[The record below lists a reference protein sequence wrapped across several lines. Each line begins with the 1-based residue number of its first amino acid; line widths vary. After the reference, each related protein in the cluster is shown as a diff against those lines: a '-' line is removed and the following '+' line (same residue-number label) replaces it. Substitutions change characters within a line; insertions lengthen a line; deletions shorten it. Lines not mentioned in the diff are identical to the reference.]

1 MADEQPK
8 PLRKIVLTFGDNQV
22 SIGLD
27 AAECDPIFSF
37 MPLNQAEEATTPLD
51 QVLEHLPAAIH
62 EARQHWDAQAQN
74 PTYQR
79 PALPVWPATPTPAAG
94 SGRWTPARPSGPT
107 QQPLI

>member
-1 MADEQPK
+1 MPDEQPK

-27 AAECDPIFSF
+27 ALECDPIFTL
-37 MPLNQAEEATTPLD
+37 MPLDQAEEATTPLE
-51 QVLEHLPAAIH
+51 QVLEHLPTAIH
-62 EARQHWDAQAQN
+62 EARERWDAQPQN

-79 PALPVWPATPTPAAG
+79 PALAVWPPAPTPAAG
-94 SGRWTPARPSGPT
+94 SGRRTPARPSGPT